1 MDIDY
6 ENYNL
11 EEKYEGSDLDIE
23 EDYLKRLKEQRI
35 RVSISLF
42 RLRIC
47 PFSIVPMRSAFK
59 KRSNATDNFA
69 RKSRNSPP

>member
-35 RVSISLF
+35 AMLTYHKHPGEEYGRQFDGI
-42 RLRIC
+42 I
-47 PFSIVPMRSAFK
+47 
-59 KRSNATDNFA
+59 
-69 RKSRNSPP
+69 